1 MKLALYIAKRYVFSK
16 KKHNAINVISGISS
30 CGVALATMALVCTM
44 SVFNGFQESM
54 EGLFTAFDPQIKIT
68 SKEGKVFTSDK
79 TEKIK
84 QLDIVDIYTE
94 SLEENVMLQYKDR
107 QQVVVLKGVEDNFSE
122 LTSIHSSLLGN
133 GKFTLK
139 DGETSYAIMGFGV
152 MSALGTGTEHTYP
165 LHVYTPK
172 RDVKINIANPI
183 NSFSSDYLYSPGV
196 IFKIDHFQ
204 YDYNYVL
211 TSISFVR
218 NLLRYENEVSSV
230 ELKLKEGIDTN
241 KAKKEIKA
249 LLGNEFNVLNRHEQ
263 QIDMLKIIE
272 IEKLMSY
279 IFLSFILLVSCFN
292 IIGSLSMMIIDKAD
306 DIQTLHNM
314 GASNSLI
321 KKIFLFEGV
330 LISLIGATIGMILGL
345 LLCYLQI
352 RYGLITFGNNS
363 GSFIFDAYPVS
374 VKLGDLITIATTVIT
389 ISFISSWIP
398 VRKISRRLRQP
409 IN

>member
-1 MKLALYIAKRYVFSK
+1 MRLALYIAKRYVFSK

-54 EGLFTAFDPQIKIT
+54 ESLFTAFDPQLKIT

-79 TEKIK
+79 TKQIK
-84 QLDIVDIYTE
+84 QLDIVDVYTE
-94 SLEENVMLQYKDR
+94 TLEENVMLQYKDR
-107 QQVVVLKGVEDNFSE
+107 QQVVTLKGVEDNFSE
-122 LTSIHSSLLGN
+122 LTSIHSSLIGN
-133 GKFTLK
+133 GSFMLSS
-139 DGETSYAIMGFGV
+139 GENHYAIMGFGV
-152 MSALGTGTEHTYP
+152 MSALGTGVEHIHP
-165 LHVYTPK
+165 LRVYTPK
-172 RDVKINIANPI
+172 RDVRINIANPI

-204 YDYNYVL
+204 YDYNFVL

-230 ELKLKEGIDTN
+230 ELKLKDGVDTE

-249 LLGNEFNVLNRHEQ
+249 ILGDEFNVLNRHEQ

-292 IIGSLSMMIIDKAD
+292 IIGSLSMMIIDKTD
-306 DIQTLHNM
+306 DIQTLRNM

-321 KKIFLFEGV
+321 KKIFLLEGV

-374 VKLGDLITIATTVIT
+374 IKFTDLVIIAITVIA

-398 VRKISRRLRQP
+398 VRKISRRLK
-409 IN
+409 

>member
-16 KKHNAINVISGISS
+16 KKHNAINIISGISS

-84 QLDIVDIYTE
+84 HLDIVDIYTE

-139 DGETSYAIMGFGV
+139 DGETNYAIMGFGV

-279 IFLSFILLVSCFN
+279 IFLSFTLLVSCFN

-363 GSFIFDAYPVS
+363 GSFIFDAYPIS

>member
-16 KKHNAINVISGISS
+16 KKHNAINIISGISS

-79 TEKIK
+79 IEKIK
-84 QLDIVDIYTE
+84 HLDIVDIYTE

>member
-1 MKLALYIAKRYVFSK
+1 MRLALYIAKRYVFSK
-16 KKHNAINVISGISS
+16 KKHNAINIISGISS

-54 EGLFTAFDPQIKIT
+54 ESLFTAFDPQLKIT

-79 TEKIK
+79 TKQIK
-84 QLDIVDIYTE
+84 QLDIVDVYTE
-94 SLEENVMLQYKDR
+94 TLEENVMLQYKDR
-107 QQVVVLKGVEDNFSE
+107 QQVVTLKGVEDNFSE
-122 LTSIHSSLLGN
+122 LTSIHSSLIGN
-133 GKFTLK
+133 GSFMLSS
-139 DGETSYAIMGFGV
+139 GENHYAIMGFGV
-152 MSALGTGTEHTYP
+152 MSALGTGVEHIHP
-165 LHVYTPK
+165 LRVYTPK

-204 YDYNYVL
+204 YDYNFVL

-230 ELKLKEGIDTN
+230 ELKLKDGVDTE

-249 LLGNEFNVLNRHEQ
+249 ILGDEFNVLNRHEQ

-292 IIGSLSMMIIDKAD
+292 IIGSLSMMIIDKTD
-306 DIQTLHNM
+306 DIQTLRNM

-321 KKIFLFEGV
+321 KKIFLLEGV

-374 VKLGDLITIATTVIT
+374 IKFTDLVIIAITVIA

-398 VRKISRRLRQP
+398 VRKISRRLK
-409 IN
+409 

>member
-84 QLDIVDIYTE
+84 HLDIVDIYTE

>member
-16 KKHNAINVISGISS
+16 KKHNAINIISGISS

-84 QLDIVDIYTE
+84 HLDIVDIYTE

-249 LLGNEFNVLNRHEQ
+249 LLGNEFNVLSRHEQ

>member
-16 KKHNAINVISGISS
+16 KKHNAINIISGISS

-84 QLDIVDIYTE
+84 HLDIVDIYTE

>member
-84 QLDIVDIYTE
+84 HLDIVDIYTE

-152 MSALGTGTEHTYP
+152 MSALGTGTEHIYP

>member
-16 KKHNAINVISGISS
+16 KKHNAINIISGISS

>member
-1 MKLALYIAKRYVFSK
+1 MRLALYIAKRYVFSK
-16 KKHNAINVISGISS
+16 KKHNAINIISGISS

-54 EGLFTAFDPQIKIT
+54 ESLFTAFDPQIKIT

-79 TEKIK
+79 TKQIK
-84 QLDIVDIYTE
+84 LLDVVDIYTE
-94 SLEENVMLQYKDR
+94 ALEENVMIQYKDR
-107 QQVVVLKGVEDNFSE
+107 QQVVTLKGVEDNFSE
-122 LTSIHSSLLGN
+122 LTSIHSSLVGN
-133 GKFTLK
+133 GSFMLR
-139 DGETSYAIMGFGV
+139 DGENHYAIMGFGV
-152 MSALGTGTEHTYP
+152 MSALGTGIEHIHP
-165 LHVYTPK
+165 LRVYTPK
-172 RDVKINIANPI
+172 REVRINIANPI

-204 YDYNYVL
+204 YDYNFVL

-230 ELKLKEGIDTN
+230 ELKLKDGVDTE

-249 LLGNEFNVLNRHEQ
+249 ILGDEFNVLNRHEQ

-292 IIGSLSMMIIDKAD
+292 IIGSLSMMIIDKTD
-306 DIQTLHNM
+306 DIQTLRNM

-321 KKIFLFEGV
+321 KKIFLLEGV

-374 VKLGDLITIATTVIT
+374 IKFTDLVIIAITVIA

-398 VRKISRRLRQP
+398 VRKISRRLK
-409 IN
+409 

>member
-1 MKLALYIAKRYVFSK
+1 MRLALYIAKRYVFSK
-16 KKHNAINVISGISS
+16 KKHNAINIISGISS

-54 EGLFTAFDPQIKIT
+54 ESLFTAFDPQLKIT

-79 TEKIK
+79 TKQIK
-84 QLDIVDIYTE
+84 QLDIVDVYTE
-94 SLEENVMLQYKDR
+94 TLEENVMLQYKDR
-107 QQVVVLKGVEDNFSE
+107 QQVVTLKGVEDNFSE
-122 LTSIHSSLLGN
+122 LTSIHSSLIGN
-133 GKFTLK
+133 GSFMLSS
-139 DGETSYAIMGFGV
+139 GENHYAIMGFGV
-152 MSALGTGTEHTYP
+152 MSALGTGVEHIHP
-165 LHVYTPK
+165 LRVYTPK
-172 RDVKINIANPI
+172 RDVRINIANPI

-204 YDYNYVL
+204 YDYNFVL

-230 ELKLKEGIDTN
+230 ELKLKDGVDTE

-249 LLGNEFNVLNRHEQ
+249 ILGDEFNVLNRHEQ

-292 IIGSLSMMIIDKAD
+292 IIGSLSMMIIDKTD
-306 DIQTLHNM
+306 DIQTLRNM

-321 KKIFLFEGV
+321 KKIFLLEGV

-374 VKLGDLITIATTVIT
+374 IKFTDLVIIAITVIA

-398 VRKISRRLRQP
+398 VRKISRRLK
-409 IN
+409 

>member
-1 MKLALYIAKRYVFSK
+1 MRLALYIAKRYVFSK
-16 KKHNAINVISGISS
+16 KKHNAINIISGISS

-54 EGLFTAFDPQIKIT
+54 ESLFTAFDPQIKIT

-79 TEKIK
+79 TKQIK
-84 QLDIVDIYTE
+84 LLDVVDVYTE
-94 SLEENVMLQYKDR
+94 TLEENVMIQYKDR
-107 QQVVVLKGVEDNFSE
+107 QQVVTLKGVEDNFSE
-122 LTSIHSSLLGN
+122 LTSIHSSLIGN
-133 GKFTLK
+133 GSFMLSS
-139 DGETSYAIMGFGV
+139 GENHYAIMGFGV
-152 MSALGTGTEHTYP
+152 MSALGTGVEHIHP
-165 LHVYTPK
+165 LRVYTPK
-172 RDVKINIANPI
+172 RDVRINIANPI

-204 YDYNYVL
+204 YDYNFVL

-230 ELKLKEGIDTN
+230 ELKLKDGVDTE
-241 KAKKEIKA
+241 KAKKKIKA
-249 LLGNEFNVLNRHEQ
+249 ILGDEFNVLNRHEQ

-292 IIGSLSMMIIDKAD
+292 IIGSLSMMIIDKTD
-306 DIQTLHNM
+306 DIQTLCNM

-321 KKIFLFEGV
+321 KKIFLLEGV

-345 LLCYLQI
+345 MLCYLQI
-352 RYGLITFGNNS
+352 KYGLITFGNNS

-374 VKLGDLITIATTVIT
+374 IKLTDLVIIAITVIA

-398 VRKISRRLRQP
+398 VRKVSRRLK
-409 IN
+409 

>member
-1 MKLALYIAKRYVFSK
+1 MRLALYIAKRYVFSK
-16 KKHNAINVISGISS
+16 KKHNAINIISGISS

-54 EGLFTAFDPQIKIT
+54 ESLFTAFDPQIKIT

-79 TEKIK
+79 TKQIK
-84 QLDIVDIYTE
+84 LLDVVDIYTE
-94 SLEENVMLQYKDR
+94 ALEENVMIQYKDR
-107 QQVVVLKGVEDNFSE
+107 QQVVTLKGVEDNFSE
-122 LTSIHSSLLGN
+122 LTSIHSSLIGN
-133 GKFTLK
+133 GSFMLR
-139 DGETSYAIMGFGV
+139 DGENHYAIMGFGV
-152 MSALGTGTEHTYP
+152 MSALGTGVEHIHP
-165 LHVYTPK
+165 LRVYTPK
-172 RDVKINIANPI
+172 RDVRINIANPI

-204 YDYNYVL
+204 YDYNFVL

-230 ELKLKEGIDTN
+230 ELKLKDGVDTE
-241 KAKKEIKA
+241 KAKKKIKA
-249 LLGNEFNVLNRHEQ
+249 ILGDEFNVLNRHEQ

-292 IIGSLSMMIIDKAD
+292 IIGSLSMMIIDKTD
-306 DIQTLHNM
+306 DIQTLRNM

-321 KKIFLFEGV
+321 KKIFLLEGV

-374 VKLGDLITIATTVIT
+374 IKFTDLVIIAITVIA

-398 VRKISRRLRQP
+398 VRKISRRLK
-409 IN
+409 